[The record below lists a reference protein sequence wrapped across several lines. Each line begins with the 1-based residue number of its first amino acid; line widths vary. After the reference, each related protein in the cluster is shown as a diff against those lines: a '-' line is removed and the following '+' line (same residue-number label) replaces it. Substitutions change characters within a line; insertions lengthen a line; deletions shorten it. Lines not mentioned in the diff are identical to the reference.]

1 MGIFQHNWSVSATG
15 CNGSLRRISEIKQGV
30 FRDADDTGA
39 LLVLSFPF
47 GVVVRDGQSRVVVMD
62 CGE

>member
-1 MGIFQHNWSVSATG
+1 MGLG
-15 CNGSLRRISEIKQGV
+15 RIPEIEQGV

-39 LLVLSFPF
+39 LLGPSFLF